1 MSGASSLG
9 QQKSNSAI
17 PPEIFRAY
25 DIRGIYGTQLTEQ
38 SIHYIGQSIGSEA
51 LDQDIQT
58 LLVGR
63 DGRLSS
69 PSLAKH
75 LINGIRASGCGT
87 IDLGVVPT
95 PLVYFATH
103 MTPYSSGVM
112 LTASH
117 NPAAYNGIKIVF
129 KQSCLADNQIQQVKR
144 RVEVSEL
151 SEGAGNYQVRDI
163 TEEYISNVCSRI
175 NLEQKLKI
183 VIDCG
188 NGVASVIAQQ
198 LFEKLGCD
206 VIPLFCNLDG
216 SFPNH
221 DPDPTQPENLK
232 ALQSQVLANNADIG
246 LGFDGDGDRLGVV
259 CNEGEQVDT
268 DRLLAALIKSI
279 MPGHSGEVVVYDV
292 KCSSR
297 LDPLIRKCGGVP
309 VMHRSGH
316 SFMKQKMLETNAPL
330 GGEFSAHFFIKDRW
344 FGFDDGLYTG
354 ARLLEIL
361 SQSSESA
368 ASLFANLGERYATSE
383 LKIEVS
389 ESDKFSLIEK
399 IGQQARFP
407 DGALTRIDG
416 IRVDFPDGWGLVRA
430 SNTSPAL
437 LLRFEADTP
446 DSLEKIQS
454 KFKQLLLQVES
465 TLPISF

>member
-9 QQKSNSAI
+9 RQKSNPTI

-38 SIHYIGQSIGSEA
+38 SIHCIGQSIGSEA

-69 PSLAKH
+69 PSLSKH
-75 LINGIRASGCGT
+75 LVNGIRASGCGT
-87 IDLGVVPT
+87 IDLGVIPT

-129 KQSCLADNQIQQVKR
+129 KQSCLADNQIQQIKR
-144 RVEVSEL
+144 RVEDSEF
-151 SEGAGNYQVRDI
+151 SEGSGNYQVHDI
-163 TEEYISNVCSRI
+163 TEKYISNVCSRI
-175 NLEQKLKI
+175 YLERKLKI

-188 NGVASVIAQQ
+188 NGVAGVIAQQ
-198 LFEKLGCD
+198 LFERLGCD

-232 ALQSQVLANNADIG
+232 VLQSQVLANNADIG

-259 CNEGEQVDT
+259 CNEGKQVDT

-279 MPGHSGEVVVYDV
+279 MPSHAGEVVVFDV

-297 LDPLIRKCGGVP
+297 LDPLIRNCGGIP

-361 SQSSESA
+361 SQSSEPA
-368 ASLFANLGERYATSE
+368 ASLFANLGERYATCE

-389 ESDKFSLIEK
+389 ENDKFSLVKK
-399 IGQQARFP
+399 IGQQAHFP

-416 IRVDFPDGWGLVRA
+416 IRVDFTDGWGLVRA

-446 DSLEKIQS
+446 DSLKKIQS
-454 KFKQLLLQVES
+454 KFKQLLLQVDR
-465 TLPISF
+465 TLPINF